1 MRMTPV
7 VVSVSFLL
15 LLLTWLLLSWMNLNP
30 TRFESELRAL
40 DEFSRFERGLNREV
54 LSARVGLSRNYDA
67 LARMS
72 DAYEHSLNRL
82 REAAGPDAEESAA
95 IEVLAVRAHR
105 QQDLVEKFKMRN
117 ALLRNSL
124 VYFETFS
131 ARLAAS
137 DDRPVVAAAS
147 SLAAAILHLTLDTSP
162 VAVRDVKDRL
172 VQLAALQN
180 PPGEAE
186 TIQAAIAHGG
196 ILHDLLPL
204 TDAVLKEFSAAAAST
219 REQDAVRSLIMKR
232 QLAAQA
238 SASRYRLFLYATSLL
253 LLAVLVYLGL
263 QLRVR
268 AMALRRRSAFEHLIA
283 GISMRFIN
291 VQPQHIDAEIERAL
305 AEMA

>member
-1 MRMTPV
+1 MTPV

-82 REAAGPDAEESAA
+82 REAAGPAEESAA

-124 VYFETFS
+124 VYFGTFS

-186 TIQAAIAHGG
+186 TIPAAIAHG
-196 ILHDLLPL
+196 
-204 TDAVLKEFSAAAAST
+204 E
-219 REQDAVRSLIMKR
+219 
-232 QLAAQA
+232 
-238 SASRYRLFLYATSLL
+238 YA
-253 LLAVLVYLGL
+253 
-263 QLRVR
+263 
-268 AMALRRRSAFEHLIA
+268 
-283 GISMRFIN
+283 
-291 VQPQHIDAEIERAL
+291 
-305 AEMA
+305 